1 LKVANKAKFMAT
13 EKIQEGLEA
22 IDEMLVAVVKSDIK
36 TLHDASVH
44 ILTSGGKRVR
54 PQMALLAFMAA
65 GGEDIEKV
73 IPIASAVEMV
83 HTATLVHDDINDHS
97 LTRRGKATVHSVW
110 GRTFALL
117 TGDYLFT
124 KVYELMAPYGAE
136 MNVIMADACTRL
148 VEGETLQAY
157 AAKQGTIDRETY
169 KEIISLKTASLFEAA
184 ARMGAK
190 LASDDEEITNAL
202 SSYAYNLGL
211 TFQIV
216 DDILDVVGDPEDMGK
231 PVGSDLLQGR
241 GVLAVTNGPGAK
253 DGDRQGTAVADVAVQ
268 EKPDAVEQMMASLRN
283 SGALEIARLQA
294 EETGRRARNAL
305 KAVPPSAARDEL
317 SDLIDL
323 VLYRQR

>member
-1 LKVANKAKFMAT
+1 MAT
-13 EKIQEGLEA
+13 KQIENGLAA
-22 IDEMLVAVVKSDIK
+22 IDEMLVAVVDSDVK

-44 ILTSGGKRVR
+44 ILTSGGKRIR
-54 PQMALLAFMAA
+54 PQMALLSYLAA
-65 GGEDIEKV
+65 GGEDLDKV

-124 KVYELMAPYGAE
+124 KVYELMAPYGPKFN
-136 MNVIMADACTRL
+136 MIMSEACTRL

-157 AAKQGTIDRETY
+157 AAKEGTISRETY
-169 KEIISLKTASLFEAA
+169 KRIIALKTASLFEAA
-184 ARMGAK
+184 AHMGAK
-190 LASDDEEITNAL
+190 LATDDENVIASL

-216 DDILDVVGDPEDMGK
+216 DDILDVVGDPEDLGK

-241 GVLAVTNGPGAK
+241 GVLAVNTGLGATEG
-253 DGDRQGTAVADVAVQ
+253 DGKRAAVAEAMPEQ
-268 EKPDAVEQMMASLRN
+268 KPGTIEEMMARLRD
-283 SGALEIARLQA
+283 SGALDVARMQA
-294 EETGRRARNAL
+294 LETGQRARSAL
-305 KAVPPSAARDEL
+305 QSLNPSPAKSEL
-317 SDLIDL
+317 YDL
-323 VLYRQR
+323 VDLVINRQN

>member
-1 LKVANKAKFMAT
+1 MAT
-13 EKIQEGLEA
+13 KEIQEGLAA
-22 IDEMLVAVVKSDIK
+22 IDDMLVAVVKSDVK

-44 ILTSGGKRVR
+44 ILTSGGKRIR
-54 PQMALLAFMAA
+54 PQMALLAYLAA
-65 GGEDIEKV
+65 GGEEFEEV
-73 IPIASAVEMV
+73 IPVASAVEMV

-157 AAKQGTIDRETY
+157 AAKQGTINRETY
-169 KEIISLKTASLFEAA
+169 KEIIALKTASLFEAA

-190 LASDDEEITNAL
+190 LATGDEEIVNVL
-202 SSYAYNLGL
+202 SEYAYNLGL

-216 DDILDVVGDPEDMGK
+216 DDILDVIGDPEDMGK
-231 PVGSDLLQGR
+231 PVGSDLIQGR
-241 GVLAVTNGPGAK
+241 GVLAVTNGLAAK
-253 DGDRQGTAVADVAVQ
+253 DGDRKGTAVADVAVK
-268 EKPDAVEQMMASLRN
+268 EKPDAIEQMMANLRD
-283 SGALEIARLQA
+283 SGALEIARMQA
-294 EETGRRARNAL
+294 EETGQRARDAL
-305 KAVPPSAARDEL
+305 ESLPPSAARDEL
-317 SDLIDL
+317 LDLIDV

>member
-1 LKVANKAKFMAT
+1 MAT
-13 EKIQEGLEA
+13 KEIQEGLAA
-22 IDEMLVAVVKSDIK
+22 IDDMLVAVVKSDVK

-44 ILTSGGKRVR
+44 ILTSGGKRIR
-54 PQMALLAFMAA
+54 PQMALLAYLAA
-65 GGEDIEKV
+65 GGEEFEEV
-73 IPIASAVEMV
+73 IPVASAVEMV

-157 AAKQGTIDRETY
+157 AAKQGTINRETY
-169 KEIISLKTASLFEAA
+169 KEIIALKTASLFEAA

-190 LASDDEEITNAL
+190 LATGDEEIVNAL
-202 SSYAYNLGL
+202 SEYAYNLGL

-216 DDILDVVGDPEDMGK
+216 DDILDVIGDPEDMGK
-231 PVGSDLLQGR
+231 PVGSDLIQGR
-241 GVLAVTNGPGAK
+241 GVLAVTNGLAAK
-253 DGDRQGTAVADVAVQ
+253 DGDRKGTAVADVAVK
-268 EKPDAVEQMMASLRN
+268 EKPDAIEQMMANLRD
-283 SGALEIARLQA
+283 SGALEIARRQA
-294 EETGRRARNAL
+294 EETGQRARNAL
-305 KAVPPSAARDEL
+305 EIVPPSAARDEL

-323 VLYRQR
+323 VLYRQH

>member
-1 LKVANKAKFMAT
+1 MAT
-13 EKIQEGLEA
+13 EEINEGLAA
-22 IDEMLVAVVKSDIK
+22 IDEMLVAVVKSDVK

-44 ILTSGGKRVR
+44 ILTSGGKRIR
-54 PQMALLAFMAA
+54 PQMALLSFMAA
-65 GGEDIEKV
+65 GGEKIEEI
-73 IPIASAVEMV
+73 IPIASAIEMV

-148 VEGETLQAY
+148 VEGETLQAH

-169 KEIISLKTASLFEAA
+169 KKIIALKTASLFEAA
-184 ARMGAK
+184 AKMGAK
-190 LASDDEEITNAL
+190 LAMAEEEIVDAL
-202 SSYAYNLGL
+202 SEYAYNLGL

-231 PVGSDLLQGR
+231 PVGSDLIQGR
-241 GVLAVTNGPGAK
+241 GVLAVKNGLRAK
-253 DGDRQGTAVADVAVQ
+253 DGDRKATAVADIAVQ
-268 EKPDAVEQMMASLRN
+268 EKPGGIEQMMASLRN

-294 EETGRRARNAL
+294 EETGQRARNAL
-305 KAVPPSAARDEL
+305 EMVQPSAAKNEL
-317 SDLIDL
+317 LDLIDL
-323 VLYRQR
+323 VLHRER

>member
-1 LKVANKAKFMAT
+1 MAT
-13 EKIQEGLEA
+13 KEIQEGLAA
-22 IDEMLVAVVKSDIK
+22 IDDMLVAVVKSDVK

-44 ILTSGGKRVR
+44 ILTSGGKRIR
-54 PQMALLAFMAA
+54 PQMALLAYLAA
-65 GGEDIEKV
+65 GGEEFEEV
-73 IPIASAVEMV
+73 IPVASAVEMV

-157 AAKQGTIDRETY
+157 AAKQGTINRETY
-169 KEIISLKTASLFEAA
+169 KEIIALKTASLFEAA

-190 LASDDEEITNAL
+190 LATGDEEIVNAL
-202 SSYAYNLGL
+202 SEYAYNLGL

-216 DDILDVVGDPEDMGK
+216 DDILDVIGDPEDMGK
-231 PVGSDLLQGR
+231 PVGSDLIQGR
-241 GVLAVTNGPGAK
+241 GVLAVTNGLAAK
-253 DGDRQGTAVADVAVQ
+253 DGDRKGTAVADVAVK
-268 EKPDAVEQMMASLRN
+268 EKPDAIEQMMANLRD
-283 SGALEIARLQA
+283 SGALEIARMQA
-294 EETGRRARNAL
+294 EETGQRARDAL
-305 KAVPPSAARDEL
+305 ESLPPSAARDEL
-317 SDLIDL
+317 LDLIDV

>member
-1 LKVANKAKFMAT
+1 MAT
-13 EKIQEGLEA
+13 KEIQEGLAA
-22 IDEMLVAVVKSDIK
+22 IDDMLVAVVKSDVK

-44 ILTSGGKRVR
+44 ILTSGGKRIR
-54 PQMALLAFMAA
+54 PQMALLAYLAA
-65 GGEDIEKV
+65 GGEEFEEV
-73 IPIASAVEMV
+73 IPVASAVEMV

-157 AAKQGTIDRETY
+157 AAKQGTINRETY
-169 KEIISLKTASLFEAA
+169 KEIIALKTASLFEAA

-190 LASDDEEITNAL
+190 LATGDEEIVNAL
-202 SSYAYNLGL
+202 SEYAYNLGL

-216 DDILDVVGDPEDMGK
+216 DDILDVIGDPEDMGK
-231 PVGSDLLQGR
+231 PVGSDLIQGR
-241 GVLAVTNGPGAK
+241 GVLAVTNGLAAK
-253 DGDRQGTAVADVAVQ
+253 DGDRKGTAVADLAVK
-268 EKPDAVEQMMASLRN
+268 EKPDAIEQMMANLRD
-283 SGALEIARLQA
+283 SGALEIARMQA
-294 EETGRRARNAL
+294 EETGQRARDAL
-305 KAVPPSAARDEL
+305 ESLPPSAARDEL
-317 SDLIDL
+317 LDLIDV